1 MQTTTNK
8 ALCALVIGGALT
20 VLEASPAP
28 AFELLTKSGA
38 CPNGFTYASDPQ
50 LTVNVTFVPAP
61 DVFAFTAAVVDVAT
75 RINNVGGQNFD
86 YALPFLASNG
96 GYVPGGIFQN
106 GANEIGMAN
115 IATAG
120 VAGMGPSLVD
130 LATCLT
136 IEADVFLDTGTTWI
150 WGIPADYG
158 DDYFAA
164 PSSNASG
171 RYGRAVILHELGHTL
186 SLAHSDTSYSFMNY
200 TNRPWSNRAR
210 DKMVEP
216 LPDDREALRFLY
228 GNGNAET
235 DIAALVTW
243 FDTTVVNNGAAK
255 GTLFCQPSGG
265 TMLSPGIFDSTC
277 GVDAAGNP
285 GSTTVCPGDT
295 LYTRFALANYGT
307 VNLDV
312 DMELWFSTNTI
323 LDVAAGADVM
333 STTAPATLTVNA
345 QTAARRGIGFAVPT
359 TVAYD
364 TDYYP
369 IINLNT
375 GASLAS
381 EESQQNNWIPLL
393 GKIHIDTQANCP

>member
-1 MQTTTNK
+1 MTRTTKKTRW
-8 ALCALVIGGALT
+8 ALAAGGALALLVT
-20 VLEASPAP
+20 QPAR
-28 AFELLTKSGA
+28 AFELLTEGGA
-38 CPNGFTYASDPQ
+38 CPNGFVYASDPQ
-50 LTVNVTFVPAP
+50 LTVNVTFVPAG

-75 RINNVGGQNFD
+75 RIGNVGGQTFD

-115 IATAG
+115 IAAAG
-120 VAGMGPSLVD
+120 IAGMGPALVD
-130 LATCLT
+130 LATCQ
-136 IEADVFLDTGTTWI
+136 IVEADVFLDTGTTWL
-150 WGIPADYG
+150 WGVPEDHG

-171 RYGRAVILHELGHTL
+171 RYGRTVILHELGHTL
-186 SLAHSDTSYSFMNY
+186 SLAHSDTSYSFMNS

-210 DKMVEP
+210 EKQVEP

-228 GNGNAET
+228 PSATAET

-243 FDTTVVNNGAAK
+243 FDATQATGQAT
-255 GTLFCQPSGG
+255 GRLLCQPSGG
-265 TMLSPGIFDSTC
+265 DAFSPGFFDETC

-285 GSTTVCPGDT
+285 GPTTVCHGDT

-307 VNLDV
+307 VPLDV
-312 DMELWFSTNTI
+312 DMELWFSRNTW
-323 LDVAAGADVM
+323 LDVAAGADVQ
-333 STTAPATLTVNA
+333 STTTPATLTVSA
-345 QTAARRGIGFAVPT
+345 TTAARRGVGFVVPT

-369 IINLNT
+369 VVNLNT
-375 GASLAS
+375 GAGLAS
-381 EESQQNNWIPLL
+381 EESQQNNWIPLI
-393 GKIHIDTQANCP
+393 GPIHIDTQANCP